1 MGKQRG
7 GSSLCLQKE
16 QSTSVAA
23 VSARKQRM
31 ISFSSGAVMAP
42 LCKNLTYTSVDI
54 LAAAAL
60 AVKEQGGAAAGDGAV
75 RSSAVAPGRCW

>member
-1 MGKQRG
+1 M
-7 GSSLCLQKE
+7 QKE
-16 QSTSVAA
+16 QSTLVAA

>member
-1 MGKQRG
+1 M
-7 GSSLCLQKE
+7 QKE
-16 QSTSVAA
+16 HSTSLAA

-31 ISFSSGAVMAP
+31 ISFSSGVVMAP
-42 LCKNLTYTSVDI
+42 STKSLTYTSVDI

-75 RSSAVAPGRCW
+75 QSSAVAPGRCW

>member
-1 MGKQRG
+1 M
-7 GSSLCLQKE
+7 QKE

-31 ISFSSGAVMAP
+31 ILFSSGAVMAP
-42 LCKNLTYTSVDI
+42 LSKSLTYTEADI